1 MKPMT
6 LLLIASALSFAVH
19 AETTPEVNCAAK
31 IQELEDIHN
40 TDGQALHGGMAK
52 DYQNLLNQAKA
63 AQAAGNMAECQ
74 ASADRA
80 KTIYNKARS
89 K

>member
-1 MKPMT
+1 MKSMT
-6 LLLIASALSFAVH
+6 LLLIASALSFTVH
-19 AETTPEVNCAAK
+19 AETAPETNCAAK
-31 IQELEDIHN
+31 IQELEDIAR
-40 TDGQALHGGMAK
+40 TDGQALDGGMAK
-52 DYQNLLNQAKA
+52 DYQNLLDQAKA
-63 AQAAGNMAECQ
+63 AQAAGNMTECQ

>member
-1 MKPMT
+1 MKSLT
-6 LLLIASALSFAVH
+6 LLLIASALSFTVH
-19 AETTPEVNCAAK
+19 AETAPETNCAAK
-31 IQELEDIHN
+31 IKELEDIHR

-52 DYQNLLNQAKA
+52 DYQNLLNQAKQ
-63 AQAAGNMAECQ
+63 AQAAGDMAECQ

-80 KTIYNKARS
+80 KTIYNKARG